1 LRFQKRKYKL
11 GTDNAGLQEILRIF
25 LVELLLIV
33 SQTKMCEKSV
43 EKVLD
48 AITHMLEKLGG
59 TAKELSESMPD
70 NKRAMLSALEVL
82 GLSFD
87 PVSIIICLIL

>member
-1 LRFQKRKYKL
+1 
-11 GTDNAGLQEILRIF
+11 
-25 LVELLLIV
+25 
-33 SQTKMCEKSV
+33 MCEKSV